1 MGQGISRQAIEASL
15 ADVSYDESVI
25 EHDRGQGAFHQDF
38 VKFSAR
44 RVTPYRVK
52 KGHSMLIAYGE
63 ILDQIERRYG
73 VPAPVLVA
81 IWGLESEFGAGTGSY
96 PTFNALATLAHDC
109 RRADQFH
116 DELIDALRIVQR
128 GLLTPD
134 AMRGAWAGEIGQ
146 TQFLPSTYLKYA
158 VAIDGRSRPDLIR
171 NPADALASTANFLKA
186 HGWKRGEGWDE
197 GEPNFAVCSNGT
209 KRRFT
214 PRRSP
219 CSRINWRR
227 D

>member
-1 MGQGISRQAIEASL
+1 
-15 ADVSYDESVI
+15 
-25 EHDRGQGAFHQDF
+25 
-38 VKFSAR
+38 
-44 RVTPYRVK
+44 
-52 KGHSMLIAYGE
+52 MLIAYGE

-81 IWGLESEFGAGTGSY
+81 IWGLESEFGAGTGTY

-109 RRADQFH
+109 RRSDQFH

-158 VAIDGRSRPDLIR
+158 VAIDGRSRPI
-171 NPADALASTANFLKA
+171 
-186 HGWKRGEGWDE
+186 
-197 GEPNFAVCSNGT
+197 
-209 KRRFT
+209 
-214 PRRSP
+214 
-219 CSRINWRR
+219 
-227 D
+227 